1 LDKVGKYL
9 ILGKLGQGG
18 MGVVYRAL
26 DPLLERVV
34 ALKTISAHLDS
45 QPELRARFFREGRS
59 AAHLSHR
66 NIITVYDIG
75 EDNGV
80 AYLAMEC
87 LEGQDL
93 KATIAKRSHF
103 SLQKKLAIVMDVCQG
118 LAHAHSRQV
127 IHRDIKP
134 ANIFLTNSGEVKIL
148 DFGLARMVAADITHT
163 GAPLGTPNYMSP
175 EQVRGERA
183 DHRSDIFSVG
193 AVLYELLALR
203 RAFDEDS
210 VPATIMKILL
220 TDPESV
226 AKFDPSID
234 PALSAAV
241 MRALAKDPDARYQ
254 SVDDLLNDL
263 RQSASSLP
271 LSVEESNPEILFDA
285 TRPRSD
291 AVPELPTIETP
302 AGKSS
307 LPVGEERRR
316 QSVVTVISTAPS
328 VEPPPQKPQV
338 AAVPPAEAVPG
349 ASRGLLWGGIAVFL
363 VLLLSLSIWWVR
375 RKPDDAPRSE
385 SLTPQSRS
393 PATSDTDS
401 NRADRA
407 QAREV
412 VPPVPIAP
420 PPPVRSQVAEENRK
434 AELEAASPRARQVKD
449 APADHPDSRAVQ
461 ARLDEA
467 AKTSAGDALRQMIE
481 SRTKAENAGA
491 PQLAANSYEAARKI
505 ETEARALYD
514 GGQYQRAGAR
524 FYETSGL
531 YTSAALE
538 AASQKEMRARLS
550 EQEHRTA
557 VLRSEAELSRRSYE
571 QVLHGAQTA
580 GAQER
585 ASSKYQEASGL
596 AVEAQSSFSQQDYA
610 GARSHWDAA
619 GAAMEQARAAAVE
632 LARTPVAPADD
643 GPPKPVP
650 PPSAESERQLV
661 ASSLQ
666 RYAAALQARDIAA
679 LKVVWPGLSGKQE
692 EAIRHEFSNS
702 RDIHVQLVDIEIRVT
717 GDTATAAARR
727 IYQLQTLDG
736 QRLETANRAFLS
748 LHRSGGTWLID
759 RIRFEPLR

>member
-1 LDKVGKYL
+1 
-9 ILGKLGQGG
+9 

-75 EDNGV
+75 EDSGV

-93 KATIAKRSHF
+93 KATITKRIHF
-103 SLQKKLAIVMDVCQG
+103 SLQRKLAIVMDVCEG

-127 IHRDIKP
+127 IHRDVKP
-134 ANIFLTNSGEVKIL
+134 ANIFVTISGEVKIL
-148 DFGLARMVAADITHT
+148 DFGLARMVAGDITHT

-193 AVLYELLALR
+193 AVLYELLVLR
-203 RAFDEDS
+203 RAFDGDS
-210 VPATIMKILL
+210 VPATIMKILQA
-220 TDPESV
+220 DPEAMEKS
-226 AKFDPSID
+226 DPSID
-234 PALSAAV
+234 AALSDIV

-254 SVDDLLNDL
+254 RVDDLLGDL
-263 RQSASSLP
+263 RQFSSSLP
-271 LSVEESNPEILFDA
+271 PPLEENNREILFDA
-285 TRPRSD
+285 TRPRPD

-302 AGKSS
+302 AGQSS
-307 LPVGEERRR
+307 LPISEDRRR
-316 QSVVTVISTAPS
+316 LPSVVTMPSTAPS
-328 VEPPPQKPQV
+328 VEPPARQHQV
-338 AAVPPAEAVPG
+338 AGGSPAGAVPG
-349 ASRGLLWGGIAVFL
+349 ASRGLLWGGIAAFL
-363 VLLLSLSIWWVR
+363 VLLLSLSLWWVR
-375 RKPDDAPRSE
+375 RKPEAAPVSE
-385 SLTPQSRS
+385 SLTAQSRS
-393 PATSDTDS
+393 PSASDTSS

-407 QAREV
+407 QAREA
-412 VPPVPIAP
+412 VPPVASAP
-420 PPPVRSQVAEENRK
+420 PPPVRPQIAEENRK
-434 AELEAASPRARQVKD
+434 EGAEAPAPRASEKKE
-449 APADHPDSRAVQ
+449 APADRRDPGAVQ
-461 ARLDEA
+461 ARLDAA
-467 AKTSAGDALRQMIE
+467 AKTAAEDALGQMIQ
-481 SRTKAENAGA
+481 SRTKAENTGA
-491 PQLAANSYEAARKI
+491 PQLATNSYEAARRI

-538 AASQKEMRARLS
+538 AASQKETRARLS
-550 EQEHRTA
+550 EQEHRA
-557 VLRSEAELSRRSYE
+557 AGLRSEAELSRQYYE

-585 ASSKYQEASGL
+585 APSKYQEASGL
-596 AVEAQSSFSQQDYA
+596 AVEAQSAFSQQDYS

-619 GAAMEQARAAAVE
+619 GAAMDQARAAAVE
-632 LARTPVAPADD
+632 LARTPVAPPDD
-643 GPPKPVP
+643 NPPKPV

-661 ASSLQ
+661 ATSLQ
-666 RYAAALQARDIAA
+666 RYGAALQAKDLAA
-679 LKVVWPGLSGKQE
+679 LKAVWPGLNGKQE
-692 EAIRHEFSNS
+692 EAIRHEFSNA

-717 GDTATAAARR
+717 GDSATAAARR

-736 QRLETANRAFLS
+736 QKLEIANRAILS
-748 LHRSGGTWLID
+748 LHRSSGTWLID